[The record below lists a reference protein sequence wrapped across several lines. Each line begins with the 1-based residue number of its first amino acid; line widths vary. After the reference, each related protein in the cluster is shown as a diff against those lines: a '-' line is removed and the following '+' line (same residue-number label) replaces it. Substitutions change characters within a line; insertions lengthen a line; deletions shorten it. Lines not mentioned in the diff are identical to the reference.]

1 MLKCCFFSQFE
12 TLSFLGKYCV
22 FKLFLIANLATRR
35 RKQNKKTFLHKNDD
49 DFPWRMVGWWDGR
62 MVGWSHG
69 RMVGRSDGR
78 ANKPSMNL
86 NCGVQ
91 GINNFQTW
99 LFDWEF
105 YIWKIV
111 FPKLVFFQ
119 NRFFHRVFSNDKNKM
134 EKHSNSNRPNESNRK
149 IDPGNRPTEKSSA
162 KIAWPQSAADSH
174 EKYYKIQSSNANPLC
189 FYSIFFIN
197 PFTLISHRRRRFFY
211 TLQKAIGFFFH
222 QNARCTIV
230 WRWLRS
236 PKPRLLTCSET
247 HRSYMNCQCLFS
259 SRSTIL

>member
-1 MLKCCFFSQFE
+1 
-12 TLSFLGKYCV
+12 
-22 FKLFLIANLATRR
+22 
-35 RKQNKKTFLHKNDD
+35 
-49 DFPWRMVGWWDGR
+49 MVGWWDGR
-62 MVGWSHG
+62 MVGRSGG
-69 RMVGRSDGR
+69 RMVGRSDDRMVTRADGRTVGRSDGR

-91 GINNFQTW
+91 RSNNFQTW

-119 NRFFHRVFSNDKNKM
+119 NRFFHRVFSIDKNKM
-134 EKHSNSNRPNESNRK
+134 EKNSNSNRPNESNRN

-174 EKYYKIQSSNANPLC
+174 EKYYKIQSSNANLLC

-197 PFTLISHRRRRFFY
+197 PITLISDRRRRFFY
-211 TLQKAIGFFFH
+211 TLQKAIVFFIKMRD
-222 QNARCTIV
+222 A
-230 WRWLRS
+230 
-236 PKPRLLTCSET
+236 P
-247 HRSYMNCQCLFS
+247 SYGGDCALPNHEIREGLFLFS
-259 SRSTIL
+259 SRAQKHTDLTWIVNVCFLRVLQSCSTGS